1 MKTFHLQVLVR
12 RRANILDPQGQALE
26 KSLSRLGFKGV
37 EDVRVDKEIRLS
49 VQAQNLTEAK
59 LQAKKMCERLLV
71 NPVLEDA
78 VITPVEKPA

>member
-1 MKTFHLQVLVR
+1 MKTYHLQVLVR

-49 VQAQNLTEAK
+49 VSAQNLAEAK
-59 LQAKKMCERLLV
+59 SQAKKMCDRLFV
-71 NPVLEDA
+71 NLAGVL
-78 VITPVEKPA
+78 